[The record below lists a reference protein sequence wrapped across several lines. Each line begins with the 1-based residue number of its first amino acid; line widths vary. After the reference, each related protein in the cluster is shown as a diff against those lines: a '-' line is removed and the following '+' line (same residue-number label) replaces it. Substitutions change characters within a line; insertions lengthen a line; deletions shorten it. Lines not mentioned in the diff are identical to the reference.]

1 MCARAVHLLVLPR
14 KTFQGLLLLMFL
26 RGGRRC
32 SSVPLH
38 LPLPRGLSRGGANTG
53 YERNLTVLPGEGK
66 RWRLTL
72 DDLVEP
78 LSLSKKAISLIFLL
92 AFEGGER

>member
-1 MCARAVHLLVLPR
+1 MCTGCPFACFATENFSGFASPDVSPWWQEVQLGPSASPPAPGAEL
-14 KTFQGLLLLMFL
+14 
-26 RGGRRC
+26 GG
-32 SSVPLH
+32 
-38 LPLPRGLSRGGANTG
+38 GNTG